1 MAYKTKMRVI
11 ICSCG
16 VMIAVADGVSV
27 VDAIQRDGE
36 THGKHARHTQKSV
49 TRTVVI
55 ADEDGLVG
63 SVVVTVEGGVVQD
76 IECPDYVTVEY
87 RMPRLRGRYDYVDDD
102 DDNDGNEIW
111 GRG

>member
-27 VDAIQRDGE
+27 LDAIQRDGE
-36 THGKHARHTQKSV
+36 THGKHARHTRRLV

-76 IECPDYVTVEY
+76 IECPDYV
-87 RMPRLRGRYDYVDDD
+87 VDM
-102 DDNDGNEIW
+102 IM
-111 GRG
+111 